1 MDMGWYYVVVIC
13 VFIFIIVPHLV
24 SAFFLSTHNIG
35 YINPRLRGSDVPYK
49 TNGVRTSKINI
60 QVCHG
65 GSKVRSCSNPV
76 GSREPGAM
84 RLCNF
89 AACLQDQT

>member
-1 MDMGWYYVVVIC
+1 MLFNMDMGWYYVVVIC

-49 TNGVRTSKINI
+49 TGGVQNSESERERPM
-60 QVCHG
+60 VLG
-65 GSKVRSCSNPV
+65 AAV
-76 GSREPGAM
+76 G
-84 RLCNF
+84 F
-89 AACLQDQT
+89 